1 MYIHIIQQA
10 QRAILPK
17 KAMSIVL
24 FTALFPYSA
33 ITVADTEIAQH
44 KNISSLEQSSMGFAQ
59 VFEKVRQYQSKLGVW
74 NVQESIADAYI
85 QQSHLWEN
93 PTFSVQ
99 QTGFKSDQDRE
110 LEFGISQKLDVF
122 GERKAAIKLATVQQ
136 QQVDLNK
143 KIYEAQLKLAVKY
156 LWSQVAVFEM
166 ENHIAQQQ
174 LANSQDILDATR
186 LRYRAGSIAQ
196 LDQDRTL
203 MAHIENQRAAQEV
216 ELNLNIARKRLA
228 NLWGE
233 TTYSV
238 HLDFSHAN
246 AWPSQ
251 SKADVTA
258 HLQQNLLQRS
268 MLLQLQQQRS
278 NMDYLKAKRR
288 PNPTLNVGMVTNKSA
303 ETSRNEQ
310 QLRVG
315 LEIPLNIFDR
325 QQYSLQI
332 AQTQQDFFV
341 QKQGFYIQQNLNSIE
356 TLQNELAGLKQ
367 QYDLMNDQQIPLSEE
382 VQRKMLI
389 GFKVGKYA
397 ITDVQQATAQLQE
410 QRLKKIQLLKSA
422 WQKAIETESLALG
435 ITPEQVMSGDAINQ
449 INQTIWQNT
458 LNFNA
463 ISGAE

>member
-1 MYIHIIQQA
+1 MYVHIIQQA
-10 QRAILPK
+10 RRAILPK
-17 KAMSIVL
+17 KVMSIVV
-24 FTALFPYSA
+24 FVALLPYSA
-33 ITVADTEIAQH
+33 ITMADTEIAQH
-44 KNISSLEQSSMGFAQ
+44 KNISALEQSSMSFAQ
-59 VFEKVRQYQSKLGVW
+59 VLEKVRQYQSKVGVW
-74 NVQESIADAYI
+74 KVQQSIADAHI

-93 PTFSVQ
+93 PNFSIQ

-122 GERKAAIKLATVQQ
+122 GERKAATQLAQVQR
-136 QQVDLNK
+136 QQVDLNQNL
-143 KIYEAQLKLAVKY
+143 YEAQLELAVKY
-156 LWSQVAVFEM
+156 LWSQVAVLEM
-166 ENHIAQQQ
+166 ENQIAQQQ

-233 TTYSV
+233 TAYSD
-238 HLDFSHAN
+238 HLGFNRTN

-251 SKADVTA
+251 SKADVAA

-268 MLLQLQQQRS
+268 LQLQLQQQRS
-278 NMDYLKAKRR
+278 NVNYLKAKRR

-303 ETSRNEQ
+303 EMNNSEQ
-310 QLRVG
+310 QFRVG
-315 LEIPLNIFDR
+315 LDIPLNIFDR
-325 QQYSLQI
+325 QQYALQI
-332 AQTQQDFFV
+332 AQTQQDFLA
-341 QKQGFYIQQNLNSIE
+341 QQQGFYTQQNLNSIK
-356 TLQNELAGLKQ
+356 TLQSELAGLKQ
-367 QYDLMNDQQIPLSEE
+367 QYDLMNDQQIPLSED

-410 QRLKKIQLLKSA
+410 QRLKKVQLLKSA

-435 ITPEQVMSGDAINQ
+435 VAPEQVMSSDALNQ
-449 INQTIWQNT
+449 INQTLWQNT
-458 LNFNA
+458 RNFNA

>member
-1 MYIHIIQQA
+1 MYVHIIQQA
-10 QRAILPK
+10 RRAISPK
-17 KAMSIVL
+17 KVMSIVV
-24 FTALFPYSA
+24 FVALLPYSA
-33 ITVADTEIAQH
+33 ITMADTEIAQH
-44 KNISSLEQSSMGFAQ
+44 KNISALEQSSMSFAQ
-59 VFEKVRQYQSKLGVW
+59 VLEKVRQYQSKLGVW
-74 NVQESIADAYI
+74 KVQQSIADAHI

-93 PTFSVQ
+93 PIFSIQ

-122 GERKAAIKLATVQQ
+122 GERKAATQLAQVQR
-136 QQVDLNK
+136 QQVDLNQSL
-143 KIYEAQLKLAVKY
+143 YEAQLELVVKY

-166 ENHIAQQQ
+166 ENQIAQRQ
-174 LANSQDILDATR
+174 LANSQAILEATR

-196 LDQDRTL
+196 VDQDRTL

-233 TTYSV
+233 TTHSF
-238 HLDFSHAN
+238 HLGFNCAN

-251 SKADVTA
+251 SKADVA
-258 HLQQNLLQRS
+258 DHLQQNLLQRAIQ
-268 MLLQLQQQRS
+268 LQLQQQRS
-278 NMDYLKAKRR
+278 NVDYLKAKRR

-303 ETSRNEQ
+303 ETNSSEQ
-310 QLRVG
+310 QFRVG

-325 QQYSLQI
+325 QQYALKI
-332 AQTQQDFFV
+332 AQTQQDFLV
-341 QKQGFYIQQNLNSIE
+341 QQQRFYTQQNLNSIE
-356 TLQNELAGLKQ
+356 TLQSELVGLKQ
-367 QYDLMNDQQIPLSEE
+367 QYDLMNDQQIPLSED
-382 VQRKMLI
+382 VQNKMLL

-410 QRLKKIQLLKSA
+410 QRLKKVQLLKSA

-435 ITPEQVMSGDAINQ
+435 IAPEQVMSSDALNQ
-449 INQTIWQNT
+449 INQTLWQNT
-458 LNFNA
+458 HNFNA

>member
-1 MYIHIIQQA
+1 MYVHIIQQA
-10 QRAILPK
+10 RRAILPK
-17 KAMSIVL
+17 KVMSIVV
-24 FTALFPYSA
+24 FTALLPYSA
-33 ITVADTEIAQH
+33 ITMAGTEIAQH
-44 KNISSLEQSSMGFAQ
+44 KNISALEQSSMSFAQ
-59 VFEKVRQYQSKLGVW
+59 VLEKVRQYQSKLGVW
-74 NVQESIADAYI
+74 KVQQSIADAHI

-93 PTFSVQ
+93 PIFSIQ

-122 GERKAAIKLATVQQ
+122 GERKAATQLAQVQR
-136 QQVDLNK
+136 QQVDLNQSL
-143 KIYEAQLKLAVKY
+143 YEAQLELVVKY

-166 ENHIAQQQ
+166 ENQIAQRQ
-174 LANSQDILDATR
+174 LANSQAILEATR

-196 LDQDRTL
+196 VDQDRTL

-233 TTYSV
+233 TTHSF
-238 HLDFSHAN
+238 HLGFNCAN

-251 SKADVTA
+251 SKADVA
-258 HLQQNLLQRS
+258 DHLQQNLLQRAIQ
-268 MLLQLQQQRS
+268 LQLQQQRS
-278 NMDYLKAKRR
+278 NVDYLKAKRR

-303 ETSRNEQ
+303 ETNSSEQ
-310 QLRVG
+310 QFRVG

-325 QQYSLQI
+325 QQYALKI
-332 AQTQQDFFV
+332 AQTQQDFLV
-341 QKQGFYIQQNLNSIE
+341 QQQRFYTQQNLNSIE
-356 TLQNELAGLKQ
+356 TLQSELVGLKQ
-367 QYDLMNDQQIPLSEE
+367 QYDLMNDQQIPLSED
-382 VQRKMLI
+382 VQNKMLL

-410 QRLKKIQLLKSA
+410 QRLKKVQLLKSA

-435 ITPEQVMSGDAINQ
+435 IAPEQVMSSDALNQ
-449 INQTIWQNT
+449 INQTLWQNT
-458 LNFNA
+458 HNFNA

>member
-1 MYIHIIQQA
+1 MYVHIIQQA
-10 QRAILPK
+10 RRAISPK
-17 KAMSIVL
+17 KVMSIVV
-24 FTALFPYSA
+24 FTALLPYSA
-33 ITVADTEIAQH
+33 ITMADTEIAQH
-44 KNISSLEQSSMGFAQ
+44 KNISALEQSSMSFAQ
-59 VFEKVRQYQSKLGVW
+59 VLEKVRQYQSKLGVW
-74 NVQESIADAYI
+74 KVQQSIADAHI

-93 PTFSVQ
+93 PTFSIQ
-99 QTGFKSDQDRE
+99 QTGFKSNQDRE

-122 GERKAAIKLATVQQ
+122 GERKAATQLAQVQR
-136 QQVDLNK
+136 QQVDLNQSL
-143 KIYEAQLKLAVKY
+143 YEAQLELAVKY

-166 ENHIAQQQ
+166 ENQIAQQQ

-186 LRYRAGSIAQ
+186 RRYRAGSIAQ

-233 TTYSV
+233 STYSD
-238 HLDFSHAN
+238 HLGFNRAN

-251 SKADVTA
+251 SKADVAA

-268 MLLQLQQQRS
+268 IQLQLQQQRS
-278 NMDYLKAKRR
+278 NVNYLKAKRR

-303 ETSRNEQ
+303 ETNNSEQ
-310 QLRVG
+310 QFRVG
-315 LEIPLNIFDR
+315 LDIPLNIFDR

-332 AQTQQDFFV
+332 AQTQQDFLA
-341 QKQGFYIQQNLNSIE
+341 QQQGFYTQQNLNSIE
-356 TLQNELAGLKQ
+356 TLQSELAGLKQ
-367 QYDLMNDQQIPLSEE
+367 QYDLMNDQQIPLSED

-410 QRLKKIQLLKSA
+410 QRLKKVQLLKSA

-435 ITPEQVMSGDAINQ
+435 VAPEQVMSSDALNQ
-449 INQTIWQNT
+449 INQTLWQNT
-458 LNFNA
+458 RNFNA

>member
-1 MYIHIIQQA
+1 MYVHIIQQA
-10 QRAILPK
+10 RRAILPK
-17 KAMSIVL
+17 KVMSIVV
-24 FTALFPYSA
+24 FTALLPYSA
-33 ITVADTEIAQH
+33 ITMAGTEIAQH
-44 KNISSLEQSSMGFAQ
+44 KNISALEQSSMSFAQ
-59 VFEKVRQYQSKLGVW
+59 VLEKVRQYQSKLGVW
-74 NVQESIADAYI
+74 KVQQSIADAHI

-93 PTFSVQ
+93 PIFSIQ

-122 GERKAAIKLATVQQ
+122 GERKAATQLAQVQR
-136 QQVDLNK
+136 QQVDLNQSL
-143 KIYEAQLKLAVKY
+143 YEAQLELVVKY

-166 ENHIAQQQ
+166 ENQIAQRQ
-174 LANSQDILDATR
+174 LANSQAILEATR

-196 LDQDRTL
+196 VDQDRTL

-233 TTYSV
+233 TTHSF
-238 HLDFSHAN
+238 HLGFNCAN

-251 SKADVTA
+251 SKADVA
-258 HLQQNLLQRS
+258 DHLQQNLLQRAIQ
-268 MLLQLQQQRS
+268 LQLQQQRS
-278 NMDYLKAKRR
+278 NVDYLKAKRR

-303 ETSRNEQ
+303 ETNSSEQ
-310 QLRVG
+310 QFRVG

-325 QQYSLQI
+325 QQYALKI
-332 AQTQQDFFV
+332 AQTQQDFLV
-341 QKQGFYIQQNLNSIE
+341 QQQRFYTQQNLNSIE
-356 TLQNELAGLKQ
+356 TLQSELVGLKQ
-367 QYDLMNDQQIPLSEE
+367 QYDLMNDQQIPLSED
-382 VQRKMLI
+382 VQRKMLL

-410 QRLKKIQLLKSA
+410 QRLKKVQLLKSA

-435 ITPEQVMSGDAINQ
+435 IAPEQVMSSDALNQ
-449 INQTIWQNT
+449 INQTLWQNT
-458 LNFNA
+458 HNFNA

>member
-1 MYIHIIQQA
+1 MYVHIIQQA
-10 QRAILPK
+10 RRARLRK
-17 KAMSIVL
+17 KVMSIVV
-24 FTALFPYSA
+24 FVALLPYSA
-33 ITVADTEIAQH
+33 ITMADTEIAQH
-44 KNISSLEQSSMGFAQ
+44 KNISALEQSSMSFAQ
-59 VFEKVRQYQSKLGVW
+59 VLEKVRQYQSKVGVW
-74 NVQESIADAYI
+74 KVQQSIADAHI

-93 PTFSVQ
+93 PNFSIQ

-122 GERKAAIKLATVQQ
+122 GERKAATQLAQVQR
-136 QQVDLNK
+136 QQVDLNQNL
-143 KIYEAQLKLAVKY
+143 YEAQLELAVKY
-156 LWSQVAVFEM
+156 LWSQVAVLEM
-166 ENHIAQQQ
+166 ENQIAQQQ

-233 TTYSV
+233 TAYSD
-238 HLDFSHAN
+238 HLGFNRTN

-251 SKADVTA
+251 SKADVAA

-268 MLLQLQQQRS
+268 LQLQLQQQRS
-278 NMDYLKAKRR
+278 NVNYLKAKRR

-303 ETSRNEQ
+303 EMNNSEQ
-310 QLRVG
+310 QFRVG
-315 LEIPLNIFDR
+315 LDIPLNIFDR
-325 QQYSLQI
+325 QQYALQI
-332 AQTQQDFFV
+332 AQTQQDFLA
-341 QKQGFYIQQNLNSIE
+341 QQQGFYTQQNLNSIK
-356 TLQNELAGLKQ
+356 TLQSELAGLKQ
-367 QYDLMNDQQIPLSEE
+367 QYDLMNDQQIPLSED

-410 QRLKKIQLLKSA
+410 QRLKKVQLLKSA

-435 ITPEQVMSGDAINQ
+435 VAPEQVMSSDALNQ
-449 INQTIWQNT
+449 INQTLWQNT
-458 LNFNA
+458 RNFNA

>member
-1 MYIHIIQQA
+1 MYVHIIQQA
-10 QRAILPK
+10 RRAILPK
-17 KAMSIVL
+17 KVMSIVV
-24 FTALFPYSA
+24 FTALLPYSA
-33 ITVADTEIAQH
+33 ITMAGTEIAQH
-44 KNISSLEQSSMGFAQ
+44 KNISALEQSSMSFAQ
-59 VFEKVRQYQSKLGVW
+59 VLEKVRQYQSKLGVW
-74 NVQESIADAYI
+74 KVQQSIADAHI

-93 PTFSVQ
+93 PIFSIQ

-122 GERKAAIKLATVQQ
+122 GERKAATQLAQVQR
-136 QQVDLNK
+136 QQVDLNQSL
-143 KIYEAQLKLAVKY
+143 YEAQLELVVKY

-166 ENHIAQQQ
+166 ENQIAQRQ
-174 LANSQDILDATR
+174 LANSQAILESTR

-196 LDQDRTL
+196 VDQDRTL

-233 TTYSV
+233 TTHSF
-238 HLDFSHAN
+238 HLGFNCAN

-251 SKADVTA
+251 SKADVA
-258 HLQQNLLQRS
+258 DHLQQNLLQRAIQ
-268 MLLQLQQQRS
+268 LQLQQQRS
-278 NMDYLKAKRR
+278 NVDYLKAKRR

-303 ETSRNEQ
+303 ETNSSEQ
-310 QLRVG
+310 QFRVG

-325 QQYSLQI
+325 QQYALKI
-332 AQTQQDFFV
+332 AQTQQDFLV
-341 QKQGFYIQQNLNSIE
+341 QQQRFYTQQNLNSIE
-356 TLQNELAGLKQ
+356 TLQSELVGLKQ
-367 QYDLMNDQQIPLSEE
+367 QYDLMNDQQIPLSED
-382 VQRKMLI
+382 VQNKMLL

-410 QRLKKIQLLKSA
+410 QRLKKVQLLKSA

-435 ITPEQVMSGDAINQ
+435 IAPEQVMSSDALNQ
-449 INQTIWQNT
+449 INQTLWQNT
-458 LNFNA
+458 HNFNA

>member
-1 MYIHIIQQA
+1 MYVHIIQQA
-10 QRAILPK
+10 RRAILPK
-17 KAMSIVL
+17 KVMSIVV
-24 FTALFPYSA
+24 FTALLPYSA
-33 ITVADTEIAQH
+33 ITMAGTEIAQH
-44 KNISSLEQSSMGFAQ
+44 KNISALEQSSMSFAQ
-59 VFEKVRQYQSKLGVW
+59 VLEKVRQYQSKLGVW
-74 NVQESIADAYI
+74 KVQQSIADAHI

-93 PTFSVQ
+93 PIFSIQ

-122 GERKAAIKLATVQQ
+122 GERKAATQLAQVQR
-136 QQVDLNK
+136 QQVDLNQSL
-143 KIYEAQLKLAVKY
+143 YEAQLELVVKY

-166 ENHIAQQQ
+166 ENQIAQRQ
-174 LANSQDILDATR
+174 LANSQAILEATR

-233 TTYSV
+233 TTHSF
-238 HLDFSHAN
+238 HLGFNCAN

-251 SKADVTA
+251 SKADVA
-258 HLQQNLLQRS
+258 DHLQQNLLQRAIQ
-268 MLLQLQQQRS
+268 LQLQQQRS
-278 NMDYLKAKRR
+278 NVDYLKAKRR

-303 ETSRNEQ
+303 ETNSSEQ
-310 QLRVG
+310 QFRVG

-325 QQYSLQI
+325 QQYALKI
-332 AQTQQDFFV
+332 AQTQQDFLV
-341 QKQGFYIQQNLNSIE
+341 QQQRFYTQQNLNSIE
-356 TLQNELAGLKQ
+356 TLQSELVGLKQ
-367 QYDLMNDQQIPLSEE
+367 QYDLMNDQQIPLSED
-382 VQRKMLI
+382 VQNKMLL

-410 QRLKKIQLLKSA
+410 QRLKKVQLLKSA

-435 ITPEQVMSGDAINQ
+435 IAPEQVMSSDALNQ
-449 INQTIWQNT
+449 INQTLWQNT
-458 LNFNA
+458 HNFNA

>member
-1 MYIHIIQQA
+1 MYVHIIQQA
-10 QRAILPK
+10 RRAISPK
-17 KAMSIVL
+17 KVMSIVV
-24 FTALFPYSA
+24 FVALLPYSA
-33 ITVADTEIAQH
+33 ITMADTEIAQH
-44 KNISSLEQSSMGFAQ
+44 KNISALEQSSMSFAQ
-59 VFEKVRQYQSKLGVW
+59 VLEKVRQYQSKLGVW
-74 NVQESIADAYI
+74 KVQQSIADAHI

-93 PTFSVQ
+93 PIFSIQ

-122 GERKAAIKLATVQQ
+122 GERIAATQLAQVQR
-136 QQVDLNK
+136 QQVDLNQSL
-143 KIYEAQLKLAVKY
+143 YEAQLELVVKY

-166 ENHIAQQQ
+166 ENQIAQQQ

-186 LRYRAGSIAQ
+186 RRYRAGSIAQ

-233 TTYSV
+233 TVYSDR
-238 HLDFSHAN
+238 LGFNRAN
-246 AWPSQ
+246 AWPSE
-251 SKADVTA
+251 SKADVAA

-268 MLLQLQQQRS
+268 IQLQLQQQRS
-278 NMDYLKAKRR
+278 NMNYLKAKRR

-303 ETSRNEQ
+303 ETNNSEQ
-310 QLRVG
+310 QFRVG
-315 LEIPLNIFDR
+315 LDIPLNIFDR
-325 QQYSLQI
+325 QQYALQI
-332 AQTQQDFFV
+332 AQTQQDFLA
-341 QKQGFYIQQNLNSIE
+341 QQQGFYTQQNLNSIE
-356 TLQNELAGLKQ
+356 TLQSELVGLKQ
-367 QYDLMNDQQIPLSEE
+367 QYDLMNDQQIPLSED

-410 QRLKKIQLLKSA
+410 QRLKKVQLLKSA

-435 ITPEQVMSGDAINQ
+435 IAPEQVMSSDALNQ
-449 INQTIWQNT
+449 INQT
-458 LNFNA
+458 L
-463 ISGAE
+463 

>member
-1 MYIHIIQQA
+1 MYVHIIQQA
-10 QRAILPK
+10 RRAILPK
-17 KAMSIVL
+17 KVMSIVV
-24 FTALFPYSA
+24 FTALLPYSA
-33 ITVADTEIAQH
+33 ITMAGTEIAQH
-44 KNISSLEQSSMGFAQ
+44 KNISALEQSSMSFAQ
-59 VFEKVRQYQSKLGVW
+59 VLEKVRQYQSKLGVW
-74 NVQESIADAYI
+74 KVQQSIADAHI

-93 PTFSVQ
+93 PIFSIQ

-122 GERKAAIKLATVQQ
+122 GERKAATQLAQVQR
-136 QQVDLNK
+136 QQVDLNQSL
-143 KIYEAQLKLAVKY
+143 YEAQLELVVKY

-166 ENHIAQQQ
+166 ENQIAQRQ
-174 LANSQDILDATR
+174 LANSQAILEATR

-196 LDQDRTL
+196 VDQDRTL

-233 TTYSV
+233 TTHSF
-238 HLDFSHAN
+238 HLGFNCAN

-251 SKADVTA
+251 SKADVAA

-268 MLLQLQQQRS
+268 IQLQLQQQRS
-278 NMDYLKAKRR
+278 NVDYLKAKRR

-303 ETSRNEQ
+303 ETNNSGQ
-310 QLRVG
+310 QFRVG
-315 LEIPLNIFDR
+315 LDIPLNIFDR
-325 QQYSLQI
+325 QQYALQI
-332 AQTQQDFFV
+332 AQTQQDFLA
-341 QKQGFYIQQNLNSIE
+341 QQQGFYTQQNLNSIE
-356 TLQNELAGLKQ
+356 TLQSELAGLKQ
-367 QYDLMNDQQIPLSEE
+367 QYDLMNDQQIPLSED

-410 QRLKKIQLLKSA
+410 QRLKKVQLLKSA

-435 ITPEQVMSGDAINQ
+435 VAPEQVMSSDALNQ
-449 INQTIWQNT
+449 INQTLWQNT
-458 LNFNA
+458 RNFNA
-463 ISGAE
+463 ILGAE

>member
-1 MYIHIIQQA
+1 MYVHIIQQA
-10 QRAILPK
+10 RRAILPK
-17 KAMSIVL
+17 KVMSIVV
-24 FTALFPYSA
+24 FTALLPYSA
-33 ITVADTEIAQH
+33 ITMAGTEIAQH
-44 KNISSLEQSSMGFAQ
+44 KNISALEQSSMSFAQ
-59 VFEKVRQYQSKLGVW
+59 VLEKVRQYQSKLGVW
-74 NVQESIADAYI
+74 KVQQSIADAHI

-93 PTFSVQ
+93 PIFSIQ

-122 GERKAAIKLATVQQ
+122 GERKAATQLAQVQR
-136 QQVDLNK
+136 QQVDLNQSL
-143 KIYEAQLKLAVKY
+143 YEAQLELVVKY

-166 ENHIAQQQ
+166 ENQIAQQQ

-233 TTYSV
+233 STYSD
-238 HLDFSHAN
+238 HLGFNRAN

-251 SKADVTA
+251 SKADVAA

-268 MLLQLQQQRS
+268 IQLQLQQQRS
-278 NMDYLKAKRR
+278 NVDYLKAKRR

-303 ETSRNEQ
+303 ETNNSEQ
-310 QLRVG
+310 QFRVG
-315 LEIPLNIFDR
+315 LDIPLNIFDR
-325 QQYSLQI
+325 QQYALKI
-332 AQTQQDFFV
+332 AQTQQDFLV
-341 QKQGFYIQQNLNSIE
+341 QQQRFYTQQNLNSIE
-356 TLQNELAGLKQ
+356 TLQSELVGLKQ
-367 QYDLMNDQQIPLSEE
+367 QYDLMNDQQIPLSED
-382 VQRKMLI
+382 VQNKMLL

-410 QRLKKIQLLKSA
+410 QRLKKVQLLKSA

-435 ITPEQVMSGDAINQ
+435 IAPEQVMSSDALNQ
-449 INQTIWQNT
+449 INQTLWQNT
-458 LNFNA
+458 RNFNA